1 MNERVTNE
9 ASGPFSG
16 LKVVDLTRVLAGPY
30 CTMVMAD
37 LGADVTKVEMPG
49 RGDDARHIGPFIDG
63 KSAYFMSLNRGKHSI
78 ALDLKEAEDRITF
91 EQLLETADVLV
102 ENYRAGTLDKLGYDW
117 PTLHAKYP
125 RLILASASGFG
136 QTGPYKDRPA
146 YDMVVQAMG
155 GIMSLTG
162 HEGADPTRVG
172 SSIGDIGAGLFTTI
186 GIASALYHRATKK
199 EALRIDVSM
208 LDCQVA
214 MLENGIARYVAT
226 GEIPGPLGSRHP
238 SITPFQAFKTN
249 NGHIVIA
256 AGNDILFARM
266 AKAIDRQA
274 LIDDDRFASNELR
287 CRHAEAL
294 TGIIE
299 EALTQE
305 AASHWLGLLDQAGIP
320 CGPINNIEQV
330 LNDPQVTSRN
340 MVISVDDPDVGIL
353 KMAGN
358 PIKLSG
364 FADPVKREPAPVL
377 DQDRDTIIKKAGPKP

>member
-1 MNERVTNE
+1 MSEQALSN

-63 KSAYFMSLNRGKHSI
+63 KSAYFMSLNRGKQSI
-78 ALDLKEAEDRITF
+78 ALDLKDPKDRQTF

-117 PTLHAKYP
+117 EMLHAKYP

-162 HEGADPTRVG
+162 HEGTDPTRVG

-186 GIASALYHRATKK
+186 GIASALYHRATKH

-226 GEIPGPLGSRHP
+226 GTVPGPMGSRHP
-238 SITPFQAFKTN
+238 SITPFQAFKTSD
-249 NGHIVIA
+249 GHIVIA

-266 AKAIDRQA
+266 AKAIDRQEM
-274 LIDDDRFASNELR
+274 IDDDRFASNELR
-287 CRHAEAL
+287 CQHAEPLTETIEGAL
-294 TGIIE
+294 S
-299 EALTQE
+299 QE
-305 AASHWLGLLDQAGIP
+305 ASSHWLTILDQAGIP
-320 CGPINNIEQV
+320 CGPINNVEQV

-340 MVISVDDPDVGIL
+340 MVISVDDPDVGVL

-364 FADPVKREPAPVL
+364 FADPERRKPAPAL
-377 DQDRDTIIKKAGPKP
+377 DQDRDKIIKNADL